1 MQDNTGLEEL
11 SQAQRERLAHID
23 FTLLFKGEAGRSYL
37 TERFSVAPSVATQD
51 FARYKELAPNNVMYD
66 EKRRVHL
73 KTSAFQPLFDY
84 DVVRTLATISQG
96 FGDGFLGK
104 VRPPMACEAPFHL
117 NKPKLEV
124 VAAISEAIH
133 KRAVINIE
141 YTSLS
146 SGHGSRQIVPHTLI
160 DNGLR
165 WHVRAFDRKHREFR
179 DFVLTRISE
188 VELLED
194 EVNDEVETL
203 QWDKQWNRIVELEL
217 IPHPKL
223 AHPEAVSMDYAMEN
237 NRLRVE
243 IRAAFAGYLLRLWN
257 IDCSK
262 NSKSNGREF
271 QLALKNPEALYGVD
285 NTALAPGYSE
295 S

>member
-1 MQDNTGLEEL
+1 
-11 SQAQRERLAHID
+11 
-23 FTLLFKGEAGRSYL
+23 
-37 TERFSVAPSVATQD
+37 
-51 FARYKELAPNNVMYD
+51 
-66 EKRRVHL
+66 
-73 KTSAFQPLFDY
+73 
-84 DVVRTLATISQG
+84 SQG

-194 EVNDEVETL
+194 KVNDEVETL

-223 AHPEAVSMDYAMEN
+223 AHPEAVLIDYAMEN

-271 QLALKNPEALYGVD
+271 HLALKNPEALYG
-285 NTALAPGYSE
+285 
-295 S
+295 